1 LLHFV
6 DKLVDWDIARNRCQQ
21 ALDRGLVAIDVEKS
35 AHNLRS
41 PHRVDSLNIYL
52 DKFGETVL
60 IEVENEIMNKVEPI
74 ADNDERKLVREF
86 RLLKEVLDF
95 LGIIEVALSANA
107 LDFSNLTG
115 TSDGLNIFEV
125 NLWILA
131 EVDDRSLMKKDV
143 RIIKTCD

>member
-1 LLHFV
+1 V
-6 DKLVDWDIARNRCQQ
+6 DKLVNWEIARNRCQQ

-60 IEVENEIMNKVEPI
+60 IEVENEIMNKVKPI

-115 TSDGLNIFEV
+115 TSGGLNIFEV

-131 EVDDRSLMKKDV
+131 EVDDRSEV
-143 RIIKTCD
+143 IVETCSTL